1 MITGQ
6 FNTWKNQIFIK
17 SHPMWSKIFDWLE
30 KNIDTL
36 EIGRH
41 DLPFGK
47 CFVNVMSY
55 DLKSREE
62 ANFES
67 HIETIDLQMSLENA
81 EGIEWHPTSK
91 LIPKG
96 LYKEKKDFQFY
107 ETPYKSYGIV
117 ENRVGVFTIL
127 FPEDGHQ
134 PQRFV
139 DSFTSVKKLVVKI
152 PTKSLL

>member
-6 FNTWKNQIFIK
+6 FKAWKNQAFIN
-17 SHPMWSKIFDWLE
+17 SHSLWSKIFDWLE
-30 KNIDTL
+30 KNIDSL
-36 EIGRH
+36 EIGRYE
-41 DLPFGK
+41 LPFGG
-47 CFVNVMSY
+47 CFVNVMVY
-55 DLKSREE
+55 DLKSREN
-62 ANFES
+62 ADFES
-67 HIETIDLQMSLENA
+67 HLNTIDLQMSLKNA
-81 EGIEWHPTSK
+81 EGIEWHPVSK

-96 LYKEKKDFQFY
+96 PYKEKSDFQFY
-107 ETPYKSYGIV
+107 ETPNKTYGIV
-117 ENRVGVFTIL
+117 DNRVGVFTLL